1 MMPKTVGH
9 RSIVS
14 AYQIAD
20 PADCIW
26 LLVQADF
33 GLWLPVMPM
42 TVGANRT
49 PECVAKFLW
58 NRGRQVVRHV
68 FLQRRD
74 PPCPGAPPRPPAFR
88 IKGLSN
94 YTLSRLG
101 PRAHQHP
108 AKEMRSWAV
117 GFRSAGAYW
126 IECSP
131 KKIRRRA
138 RNVCAGG
145 ALFQT
150 GALKFP
156 ATEFGQ
162 RPCQSLRCSPAE
174 AAFSHSANV
183 TKSSQPTTI
192 ALPAS
197 AKRK

>member
-1 MMPKTVGH
+1 M
-9 RSIVS
+9 
-14 AYQIAD
+14 
-20 PADCIW
+20 
-26 LLVQADF
+26 
-33 GLWLPVMPM
+33 
-42 TVGANRT
+42 
-49 PECVAKFLW
+49 
-58 NRGRQVVRHV
+58 
-68 FLQRRD
+68 
-74 PPCPGAPPRPPAFR
+74 PPAVR

-126 IECSP
+126 IEYCP

-138 RNVCAGG
+138 RNVCPGG

-162 RPCQSLRCSPAE
+162 RPCQSLGARQLRQPFLIQQTLRKAASRPLLRCPQAQRESRE
-174 AAFSHSANV
+174 YRGSWSC
-183 TKSSQPTTI
+183 QPGKHDRHHDHRESNQHPVLECH
-192 ALPAS
+192 AKEREPLRQPAS
-197 AKRK
+197 QLKFPTFRKL